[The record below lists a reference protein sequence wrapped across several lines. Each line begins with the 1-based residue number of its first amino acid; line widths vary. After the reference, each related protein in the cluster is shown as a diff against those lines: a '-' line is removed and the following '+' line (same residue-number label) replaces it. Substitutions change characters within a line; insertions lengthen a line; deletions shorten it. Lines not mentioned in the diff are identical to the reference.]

1 MEYETYVA
9 TRGLPLEWS
18 FGTKLLFHI
27 CFAFEKCLV
36 KEKQRTTFCE
46 VNIKGQD
53 MHQIVSIE
61 LRRIMVCLITVFF
74 FFLFYVFKNNFLFLK
89 LIFFFGNQK

>member
-9 TRGLPLEWS
+9 TRGLPPEWS

-53 MHQIVSIE
+53 MHQTVSTE
-61 LRRIMVCLITVFF
+61 LERISF
-74 FFLFYVFKNNFLFLK
+74 
-89 LIFFFGNQK
+89 

>member
-1 MEYETYVA
+1 MNFRLSMEYETYVA

-53 MHQIVSIE
+53 MHQTVSIE

-74 FFLFYVFKNNFLFLK
+74 SSYFMFSKIIFYF
-89 LIFFFGNQK
+89 

>member
-9 TRGLPLEWS
+9 TRVLPLEWS

-36 KEKQRTTFCE
+36 KKKNQRTTFCK

-53 MHQIVSIE
+53 IHQTVRTDLE
-61 LRRIMVCLITVFF
+61 RISGHLV
-74 FFLFYVFKNNFLFLK
+74 
-89 LIFFFGNQK
+89 